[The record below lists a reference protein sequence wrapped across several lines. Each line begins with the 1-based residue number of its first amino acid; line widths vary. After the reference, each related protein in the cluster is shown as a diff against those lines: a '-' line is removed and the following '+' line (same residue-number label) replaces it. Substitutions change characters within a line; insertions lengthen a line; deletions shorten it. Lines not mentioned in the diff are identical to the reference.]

1 MCTLTYLLTE
11 NGYEL
16 FFNRDEQ
23 RTRKTALKPVLNPQ
37 ENAVYPVDPVGSG
50 TWIAVH
56 QSGLSLALLNFYQA
70 ETALLSGDFISRGQI
85 ILSLLKEKNAVQALH
100 KMDLSCF
107 QPFRLCLFSKELCL
121 LNPKVSVFQW
131 DGKQLDE
138 ADSCLPITSSSVDY
152 PLVYEKRKKRFLK
165 EINQESPIREQ
176 FITYHHSAENEGKL
190 SVNMFRNDAKT
201 VSFSHIIVA
210 ENIQYDYFDYSD
222 ELSIFSSVSIPL
234 IL

>member
-23 RTRKTALKPVLNPQ
+23 RARKTALKPFLNPQ
-37 ENAVYPVDPVGSG
+37 CNAVYPVDPVGAG

-70 ETALLSGDFISRGQI
+70 EIVTLSGSFVSRGQI
-85 ILSLLKEKNAVQALH
+85 ILSLLKDENAVQTLQ

-107 QPFRLCLFSKELCL
+107 QPFRLCLFPKDLCL
-121 LNPKVSVFQW
+121 LNPKVLIFQW
-131 DGKQLDE
+131 DGKQLNE

-152 PLVYEKRKKRFLK
+152 PLVYKMRKNRFLK
-165 EINQESPIREQ
+165 EVNQNSPVREQ
-176 FITYHHSAENEGKL
+176 FITYHHCTESEGKL
-190 SVNMFRNDAKT
+190 SVNMFREDAKT

-210 ENIQYDYFDYSD
+210 ENIQYDYVDYS
-222 ELSIFSSVSIPL
+222 ESQSNFSSVSIPF